1 MFDMMMRAL
10 LFTPSGDSTMM
21 KNPLLQ
27 IAVFLFSILTVSVAM
42 ATEEPKYLVLEKS
55 EPFEL
60 RAYAP
65 RIVAEVKVEGDLD
78 SASSQGFRLIAAYI
92 FGKNQVTEKIA
103 MTAPVGIEPSDESK
117 SAKIAM
123 TVPVG
128 IEGAKSFESSSN
140 QWMVSFVMPSEYTLA
155 TLPKPLN
162 PQVKIREVPAEKRA
176 VILFSGFNSPEKTQ
190 AKTQLLQDWIKTKN
204 LKTTGDPQ
212 FARYNPPWSLPFM
225 RRNEVMIQVLD

>member
-1 MFDMMMRAL
+1 MTQQAL
-10 LFTPSGDSTMM
+10 LFTLNGKEFLM
-21 KNPLLQ
+21 KNTFFQVWIFLISLL
-27 IAVFLFSILTVSVAM
+27 IASTALAI
-42 ATEEPKYLVLEKS
+42 EEPKYIVLEKS

-65 RIVAEVKVEGDLD
+65 RLVAEVKVDGDLD
-78 SASSQGFRLIAAYI
+78 AASSQGFRLIAAYI
-92 FGKNQVTEKIA
+92 FGKNQVSEKIA
-103 MTAPVGIEPSDESK
+103 MTAPVGIESSDQNK

-123 TVPVG
+123 TVPVA
-128 IEGAKSFESSSN
+128 IEGAKSFEDASN
-140 QWMVSFVMPSEYTLA
+140 QWTVSFVMPSEYTLA

-162 PQVKIREVPAEKRA
+162 SEVKIRVVPAEKRA
-176 VILFSGFNSPEKTQ
+176 VITFSGFNSAEKAQ

-225 RRNEVMIQVLD
+225 RRNEILIQVLD

>member
-1 MFDMMMRAL
+1 
-10 LFTPSGDSTMM
+10 M
-21 KNPLLQ
+21 KNTVFQVWIFLISLL
-27 IAVFLFSILTVSVAM
+27 IASTALAI
-42 ATEEPKYLVLEKS
+42 EEPKYIVLEKS

-60 RAYAP
+60 RSYAP

-78 SASSQGFRLIAAYI
+78 AASSQGFRLIAAYI
-92 FGKNQVTEKIA
+92 FGKNQVSEKIA
-103 MTAPVGIEPSDESK
+103 MTAPVGIESSDQNK

-123 TVPVG
+123 TVPVA
-128 IEGAKSFESSSN
+128 IEGGKSFEDASN
-140 QWMVSFVMPSEYTLA
+140 QWTVSFVMPSEYTLA

-162 PQVKIREVPAEKRA
+162 SEVKIRVVPAEKRA
-176 VILFSGFNSPEKTQ
+176 VITFSGFNSAEKAQ

-225 RRNEVMIQVLD
+225 RRNEILIQVLD

>member
-1 MFDMMMRAL
+1 
-10 LFTPSGDSTMM
+10 
-21 KNPLLQ
+21 
-27 IAVFLFSILTVSVAM
+27 
-42 ATEEPKYLVLEKS
+42 
-55 EPFEL
+55 
-60 RAYAP
+60 
-65 RIVAEVKVEGDLD
+65 
-78 SASSQGFRLIAAYI
+78 
-92 FGKNQVTEKIA
+92 
-103 MTAPVGIEPSDESK
+103 
-117 SAKIAM
+117 
-123 TVPVG
+123 
-128 IEGAKSFESSSN
+128 
-140 QWMVSFVMPSEYTLA
+140 MPSEYTLA

>member
-1 MFDMMMRAL
+1 MFNMMQQVL
-10 LFTPSGDSTMM
+10 LFTPSGDGLSM
-21 KNPLLQ
+21 KNFLLR
-27 IAVFLFSILTVSVAM
+27 IFIFLISILIATAVM
-42 ATEEPKYLVLEKS
+42 AIEEPKYIVLEKS

-65 RIVAEVKVEGDLD
+65 RIVAEVKVDGDLD
-78 SASSQGFRLIAAYI
+78 AASSQGFRLIAAYI

-103 MTAPVGIEPSDESK
+103 MTAPVGIEPSDQNK

-123 TVPVG
+123 TTPVA
-128 IEGAKSFESSSN
+128 IEGAKSFENASN
-140 QWMVSFVMPSEYTLA
+140 QWTVSFVMPSEYTLA

-162 PQVKIREVPAEKRA
+162 SEVKIREVPAEKRA
-176 VILFSGFNSPEKTQ
+176 VIIFSGFNSAEKAQ
-190 AKTQLLQDWIKTKN
+190 AKTQLLQDWIKAKN

-225 RRNEVMIQVLD
+225 RRNEIMIQVLD

>member
-1 MFDMMMRAL
+1 
-10 LFTPSGDSTMM
+10 M
-21 KNPLLQ
+21 KNTVFQAWIFLISLL
-27 IAVFLFSILTVSVAM
+27 IASTALAI
-42 ATEEPKYLVLEKS
+42 EEPKYIVLEKS

-60 RAYAP
+60 RSYAP

-78 SASSQGFRLIAAYI
+78 AASSQGFRLIAAYI
-92 FGKNQVTEKIA
+92 FGKNQVSEKIA
-103 MTAPVGIEPSDESK
+103 MTAPVGIESSDQNK

-123 TVPVG
+123 TVPVA
-128 IEGAKSFESSSN
+128 IEGAKSFEDASN
-140 QWMVSFVMPSEYTLA
+140 QWTVSFVMPSEYTLA

-162 PQVKIREVPAEKRA
+162 SEVKIRVVPAEKRA
-176 VILFSGFNSPEKTQ
+176 VITFSGFNSAEKAQ

-225 RRNEVMIQVLD
+225 RRNEILIQVLD